1 MALEQRRIWVDGEL
15 VAWTDAT
22 VHVLSHSLQRGTL
35 VFDYMRVYETTK
47 GPAIFRLGPHLD
59 RFLLSSELLGLPLQ
73 RGTAEL
79 AEATRRTVRANPG
92 SHSVKIS
99 AYLASIEVEV
109 VPQDDHVSVAI
120 AAYDVIEDIVGPNRG
135 SHLQRDLLKL
145 WIEKEK
151 RNRRH
156 DILAPQ
162 AKVASN
168 YGGTMLAK
176 WRARRNGY
184 DEILLLSEDGS
195 LAESPTANLFLVDAD
210 GRLLTPQAEQVLPGV
225 TRASILEIA
234 AAEGIE
240 CCEKRLF
247 PEDLMAASEVFLSAT
262 SVGVWP
268 VISVDGRSVGSGEPG
283 PVTAR
288 LRERFERVVRG
299 EDPTFEH
306 WLDFVAEAS
315 TTGEYDARSA

>member
-1 MALEQRRIWVDGEL
+1 MAAQERRIWVDGEL
-15 VAWTDAT
+15 VPWAEAT

-35 VFDYMRVYETTK
+35 VFDYMRVYETPK

-59 RFLLSSELLGLPLQ
+59 RLVHSCDLVGLPLR
-73 RGTAEL
+73 RGAGEL
-79 AEATRRTVRANPG
+79 AEATRSTVRANPG

-99 AYLASIEVEV
+99 AYLAAIEVEV

-120 AAYDVIEDIVGPNRG
+120 AAYDVIEDVVGPNRG
-135 SHLQRDLLKL
+135 SHQQRDLLKL
-145 WIEKEK
+145 WIEKER

-156 DILAPQ
+156 DVFVPQ

-168 YGGTMLAK
+168 YGGTMLGK

-195 LAESPTANLFLVDAD
+195 LAESPTTNIFLVDDA
-210 GRLLTPQAEQVLPGV
+210 GRLLTPPAEQVLPGV

-234 AAEGIE
+234 AAEGLE
-240 CCEKRLF
+240 CSEEGLF

-268 VISVDGRSVGSGEPG
+268 VISVDGQPVGSGEPG
-283 PVTAR
+283 PVTAS
-288 LRERFERVVRG
+288 LRERFQRIVGG
-299 EDPTFEH
+299 EDPAYEH
-306 WLDFVAEAS
+306 WLDFVTQAVQAEK
-315 TTGEYDARSA
+315 